1 MSFPGFCH
9 ELLRFVD
16 SIQDITRDPGARN
29 AHDALSAQNSRAFVT
44 HFVLTMQSAGIPNRA
59 AGY

>member
-16 SIQDITRDPGARN
+16 SIQDITRDPGAECPRRFERTKFESIC
-29 AHDALSAQNSRAFVT
+29 H